1 MKQVNLKSRGS
12 ARRCEIISEKR
23 DHSSDV
29 TNGTNGLSTLA
40 GKYALYRPRPG
51 KNAGTAIAATQSRTD
66 GDDEILGINK
76 DQQVIGDSA
85 TCRPAS
91 ERTSIYESIDKAR
104 INSVSVGGYS
114 LLWT

>member
-1 MKQVNLKSRGS
+1 VKQVNLKSRGS
-12 ARRCEIISEKR
+12 SRRCEIVSEKR

-29 TNGTNGLSTLA
+29 TNDVNGLSTLA

-51 KNAGTAIAATQSRTD
+51 KNAGTTSAATQSRTD
-66 GDDEILGINK
+66 EDDEIL

-85 TCRPAS
+85 TCWPAS